1 MTGRQAGVGVL
12 VRTELFK
19 IASSRWQPVALTGIL
34 ILHVPLM
41 LWAGQDAAA
50 SWDGLRSRA
59 ARRSP
64 SVLTGYS
71 RLRGM

>member
-50 SWDGLRSRA
+50 SWDGLR
-59 ARRSP
+59 
-64 SVLTGYS
+64 
-71 RLRGM
+71 